1 MRMIQHSPPES
12 AVFAVKDRWISLIS
26 KYPHFSETSALRGES
41 PIHFHFFPPNSKK
54 MANIFKTNTSGV
66 TSRDINTTGLY
77 EGHAS
82 LMFVSMEPGGLKLE
96 GIQWLAV
103 GSCDSQKKT
112 KQPFSWEGMWTHKQ
126 FCSLSD
132 YPCKKSLFFHS
143 FLMIFGSLPSAKPFL
158 RHFPGKCWWPHR
170 TNWIKCHIKSIVRI
184 VHIYDLIIS
193 HRVNTTYIY
202 IWYIYIY

>member
-1 MRMIQHSPPES
+1 MNFTFFQTLLLCGENLQSTS
-12 AVFAVKDRWISLIS
+12 ISS
-26 KYPHFSETSALRGES
+26 
-41 PIHFHFFPPNSKK
+41 PPNSKK

-66 TSRDINTTGLY
+66 TSPDINTTGLY

-82 LMFVSMEPGGLKLE
+82 LMFISMEPGGLKLE

-112 KQPFSWEGMWTHKQ
+112 KQPFSWEGMWTHKH

-132 YPCKKSLFFHS
+132 YPCKKITILSQFPHVFWVTK
-143 FLMIFGSLPSAKPFL
+143 PSAKPFL

-170 TNWIKCHIKSIVRI
+170 TNKVPHFPLYVL
-184 VHIYDLIIS
+184 Y
-193 HRVNTTYIY
+193 TFM
-202 IWYIYIY
+202 IW